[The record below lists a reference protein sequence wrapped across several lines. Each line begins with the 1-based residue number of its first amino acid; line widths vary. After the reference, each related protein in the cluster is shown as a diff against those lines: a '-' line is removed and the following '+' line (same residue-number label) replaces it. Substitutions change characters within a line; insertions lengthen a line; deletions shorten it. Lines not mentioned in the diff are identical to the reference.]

1 MADENISSFD
11 IRAFR
16 GHFRIAASFFEGGV
30 AAFEKLQKFSD
41 RQAKKIEELEKE
53 ITRLKAGKEGAASD

>member
-41 RQAKKIEELEKE
+41 RQAKKIEEVKNRALVLK
-53 ITRLKAGKEGAASD
+53 ITYWLNL